1 LLITIRK
8 KEKVWGGKKNY
19 GKGAGWRITKFE
31 FVVKN
36 GLQAKLIYHNDE
48 VAKKKSEGVGRKD
61 EVMSRRTAFDIHAF
75 TLIINRDTG
84 TSKM

>member
-48 VAKKKSEGVGRKD
+48 VAKKKVRELV
-61 EVMSRRTAFDIHAF
+61 E
-75 TLIINRDTG
+75 
-84 TSKM
+84 KMRSCHGEQHSIFMLLL

>member
-8 KEKVWGGKKNY
+8 KKKFGAAKKLWKGVGG
-19 GKGAGWRITKFE
+19 GRITKFE

-48 VAKKKSEGVGRKD
+48 VAKKKK
-61 EVMSRRTAFDIHAF
+61 
-75 TLIINRDTG
+75 
-84 TSKM
+84 

>member
-48 VAKKKSEGVGRKD
+48 VAKKKVR
-61 EVMSRRTAFDIHAF
+61 
-75 TLIINRDTG
+75 
-84 TSKM
+84 